1 MYLLYF
7 PTTAA
12 PALPS
17 KSLSTV
23 ALLDADAAG
32 VLQFVKQ
39 HLREVGIESE

>member
-12 PALPS
+12 PVLPS

-23 ALLDADAAG
+23 VLLDVDTAG
-32 VLQFVKQ
+32 MLQFMKQ
-39 HLREVGIESE
+39 HLCKVGIKSE